1 MAFTYR
7 MGSSLNANRR
17 YPVIRQT
24 NLASF
29 RITLAVTLLLFSGS
43 ALAQNSEKIT
53 KAPAFSAEQLL
64 APPTDGWITNGGTLF
79 NQRFSPL
86 TQITIDNVGTLK
98 GVWRVHLGSGLEAKY
113 SGEAQ
118 PLIHEGV
125 IYIVTGA
132 DDVTAVGVKTG
143 EILWQYQA
151 NLDPSIDAVCCGWTS
166 RGLGLGEGKIY
177 VGQLDGRLVALDQT
191 TGEPVW
197 STQVGRWQ
205 EGYTITS
212 APLYY
217 DGMVIT
223 GTAGGDRGVRG
234 HVTAYHAGSGRQL
247 WRFYTIPGPGEWGHD
262 SWPSDNDAWKHGGAA
277 VWHTPAVDPELGLIY
292 FSTSNPGPDFNGAV
306 RAGDNLFSAAI
317 VALEAKTGKRRW
329 HFQQVHHDIW
339 DYDAPNPV
347 VLFNLELEGTP
358 RKALA
363 QAGKTGWVYILDRT
377 NGEPLVGIEEKEVP
391 QEPRQKTAAT
401 QPYPQGDAF
410 VPQMIIETIEG
421 VTLINE
427 GRIFTPFWKEGV
439 LVRPATFG
447 GANWPPSSY
456 DPSTH
461 RLHICANDRIALFR
475 GGEEVVYPPNQGGGF
490 TGGRFGTAEFQPHL
504 RGIFAVMDLKTN
516 RLIWQRKWADLCY
529 SGSVTTAAG
538 LIFLGRSDGRFLA
551 LDARNG
557 KWLWEFQ
564 TGAGVNAPA
573 SVFEHEGRQYITVLS
588 AGNLFGRGPRGD
600 SLWLFSLN
608 GTLEPVDPPSAMTPG
623 R

>member
-1 MAFTYR
+1 
-7 MGSSLNANRR
+7 
-17 YPVIRQT
+17 VIKSMKF
-24 NLASF
+24 SF
-29 RITLAVTLLLFSGS
+29 STTTLAVIFLLLCGPS
-43 ALAQNSEKIT
+43 LAQKSGKIT
-53 KAPAFSAEQLL
+53 KAPAFSAEELL
-64 APPTDGWITNGGTLF
+64 ALPTDGWVTNGGSLF

-86 TQITIDNVGTLK
+86 TQIATDNVGNLK

-132 DDVTAVGVKTG
+132 DDVSAVAVKTG

-151 NLDPSIDAVCCGWTS
+151 NLDQSIDSVCCGWTS

-177 VGQLDGRLVALDQT
+177 VGQLDGRLVALDQA

-197 STQVGRWQ
+197 SAQVGRWQ

-234 HVTAYHAGSGRQL
+234 HVTAYDAGTGRQV

-262 SWPSDNDAWKHGGAA
+262 TWPSDNDAWKHGGAA
-277 VWHTPAVDPELGLIY
+277 VWHTPAVDPDLGLIY
-292 FSTSNPGPDFNGAV
+292 FSTSNPGPDFNGAI
-306 RAGDNLFSAAI
+306 RAGDNLFSSAI
-317 VALEAKTGKRRW
+317 VALDAKTGERRW
-329 HFQQVHHDIW
+329 HFQQVRHDIW

-347 VLFNLELEGTP
+347 VLFNLELDGAA
-358 RKALA
+358 RKAVA
-363 QAGKTGWVYILDRT
+363 QAGKTGWVYLLDRT
-377 NGEPLVGIEEKEVP
+377 NGEPLLGIEDKEVP
-391 QEPRQKTAAT
+391 QEPRQLTAAT
-401 QPYPQGDAF
+401 QPYPKGDAF
-410 VPQMIIETIEG
+410 VPQMITETIEG
-421 VTLINE
+421 VILVNE
-427 GRIFTPFWKEGV
+427 GRIFTPYWKEGV
-439 LVRPATFG
+439 LVRPSTFG

-461 RLHICANDRIALFR
+461 RLHICANDRIAVFS
-475 GGEEVVYPPNQGGGF
+475 GGEEVVLPPDSAVRFIGGH
-490 TGGRFGTAEFQPHL
+490 FGTADYQPRL
-504 RGIFAVMDLKTN
+504 KGIFAVMDLTTN
-516 RLIWQRKWADLCY
+516 RLIWQQKWEDLCY
-529 SGSVTTAAG
+529 SGSVTTGGG
-538 LIFLGRSDGRFLA
+538 LIFVGRSDGRFLA

-573 SVFEHEGRQYITVLS
+573 SVFEYEGQQYVTVLS

-608 GTLEPVDPPSAMTPG
+608 GTLGPVDPPSSMIPSQ
-623 R
+623 

>member
-1 MAFTYR
+1 M
-7 MGSSLNANRR
+7 SSSIVL
-17 YPVIRQT
+17 T
-24 NLASF
+24 TS
-29 RITLAVTLLLFSGS
+29 TLALLLLPSGP
-43 ALAQNSEKIT
+43 ALGQSEKIT
-53 KAPAFSAEQLL
+53 AAPAFSAEELL
-64 APPTDGWITNGGTLF
+64 AQPTDGWITNGGSLY

-86 TQITIDNVGTLK
+86 TQITTANVGDLK

-132 DDVTAVGVKTG
+132 DDVSAISVKTG
-143 EILWQYQA
+143 KILWQYRA
-151 NLDPSIDAVCCGWTS
+151 NLDQSIDSVCCGWTS
-166 RGLGLGEGKIY
+166 RGLALGDGKIY

-191 TGEPVW
+191 TGDLVW
-197 STQVGRWQ
+197 STQVGTWE

-217 DGMVIT
+217 DGMIIT

-234 HVTAYHAGSGRQL
+234 HVSAYDAGSGRQV
-247 WRFYTIPGPGEWGHD
+247 WRFWTIPGPGEWGHD
-262 SWPSDNDAWKHGGAA
+262 TWPSDNDAWKYGGAA

-292 FSTSNPGPDFNGAV
+292 FSTSNPGPDFNGAI

-317 VALEAKTGKRRW
+317 VALEARTGERRW
-329 HFQQVHHDIW
+329 HFQQVRHDIW

-347 VLFNLELEGTP
+347 VLFDLELEGTP
-358 RKALA
+358 RKAVA

-377 NGEPLVGIEEKEVP
+377 NGEPLLGIEDKEVL
-391 QEPRQKTAAT
+391 QEERQKTAAT
-401 QPYPQGDAF
+401 QPYPKGDAF
-410 VPQMIIETIEG
+410 VPQMITEDIEG

-427 GRIFTPFWKEGV
+427 GRIFTPYWKEGV
-439 LVRPATFG
+439 MVRPSTFG

-475 GGEEVVYPPNQGGGF
+475 GGEEVTFPPDTAVRFIGGH
-490 TGGRFGTAEFQPHL
+490 FGTAEYQPPML
-504 RGIFAVMDLKTN
+504 GIFAVMDLTTN
-516 RLIWQRKWADLCY
+516 RLVWQRKWEDLCY
-529 SGSVTTAAG
+529 SGSVTTAGG
-538 LIFLGRSDGRFLA
+538 LIFVGRSDGRFMA
-551 LDARNG
+551 MDARNG

-573 SVFEHEGRQYITVLS
+573 SIFAHGGRQYVTVLS

-600 SLWLFSLN
+600 SLWLFSLD
-608 GTLEPVDPPSAMTPG
+608 GTLDPVDPPTSMTPSQD
-623 R
+623 